1 MTAVREFP
9 FTPLSSAEGVH
20 HYPSVERSMRRSRR
34 ELITWDAATS
44 DEDLAGWAQRGQR
57 EAFGLLYD
65 RHFSSVYGYC
75 YRRLG
80 EREAAQDAAAETF
93 RKALAALPSYRPQAF
108 RGWVFAIARH
118 VVADAARQHHAD
130 LSLDDAFAVTD
141 TGASLEEVAL
151 VQAEITAL
159 IAVLPRLSPDQHEAI
174 AMRLAGLS
182 PAEIGVSLGKSRGAV
197 DMTLHRA
204 LLRLRELMGVGP
216 EPVAGGGSRD

>member
-1 MTAVREFP
+1 
-9 FTPLSSAEGVH
+9 
-20 HYPSVERSMRRSRR
+20 MRRSRR
-34 ELITWDAATS
+34 ELITWDAATP

-65 RHFSSVYGYC
+65 RHFPSVYGYC

-93 RKALAALPSYRPQAF
+93 RKALAALPTYRPRAF
-108 RGWVFAIARH
+108 RGWLFAIARH

-130 LSLDDAFAVTD
+130 LSLDDAVTD

-159 IAVLPRLSPDQHEAI
+159 VSLLPRLSPDQHEAI

-182 PAEIGVSLGKSRGAV
+182 PAEIGLTLGKSRSAV

-204 LLRLRELMGVGP
+204 LLRLRELMGVGL
-216 EPVAGGGSRD
+216 EPVPGGDGRV